1 MNEARAEELRAP
13 WRAEGLMVE
22 ARDRIRGLEHEGR
35 LDGFG
40 DVVTNHDNH
49 SLTVYWKGP
58 LPKEM
63 EDLLHELQRQVA
75 IDVRDAPYSRDEL
88 SEEVL
93 RINGLDLSGLRI
105 TSVGPM
111 RDCSG
116 LRVTVDVGNDLA
128 RASREIKSRM
138 RLEFGIQRPAQP
150 ATTPRRS
157 EPRVRRDQRTTRAA
171 GPTAASSPATRSTAF
186 QAIAWS
192 RERRASSGATHT
204 T

>member
-1 MNEARAEELRAP
+1 
-13 WRAEGLMVE
+13 MVE
-22 ARDRIRGLEHEGR
+22 ARDRIRGLEHER
-35 LDGFG
+35 RFDGFG
-40 DVVTNHDNH
+40 DVVTNHDDH

-63 EDLLHELQRQVA
+63 VDLVHELQRQVA

-93 RINGLDLSGLRI
+93 RINGLDLPGLRI
-105 TSVGPM
+105 TSAGPM

-128 RASREIKSRM
+128 RASREIESQM
-138 RLEFGIQRPAQP
+138 RLEFGIQRPAQS
-150 ATTPRRS
+150 ATTPL
-157 EPRVRRDQRTTRAA
+157 
-171 GPTAASSPATRSTAF
+171 

-192 RERRASSGATHT
+192 LERGASSGARPT